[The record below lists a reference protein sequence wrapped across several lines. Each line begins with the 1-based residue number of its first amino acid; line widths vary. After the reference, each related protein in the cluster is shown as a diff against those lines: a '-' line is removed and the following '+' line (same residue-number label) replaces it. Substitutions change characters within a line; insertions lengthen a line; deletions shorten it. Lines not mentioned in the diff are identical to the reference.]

1 MDAMTRSA
9 AFVPTPPVRRR
20 RLRLLPLTIF
30 AASLLLTV
38 KLGALLT
45 PGTPPGEAIAVT
57 ASRAQQP
64 PQAQQQGK
72 SAPTPLTPAGAKPG
86 GGESA
91 APPATQAQA
100 QPKSQ
105 PAAPKAESGQSPA
118 GQPHAGEAPASA
130 ASAAP
135 PSVAGKARDAQVD
148 PVTMSQTEIDILQAL
163 GERRRQ
169 LDDRERAVEQ
179 REAMLKAAEQRITE
193 KVNELKAIQAKLEGA
208 LKKQDNE
215 REEQLKR
222 LVKVYENMKP
232 KEAAR
237 IFEQLD
243 DGVLIDVAERMKE
256 VKLAPVLAGMEP
268 KKATLVTT
276 ELAKR
281 RENTKPP
288 GTLPSGG

>member
-1 MDAMTRSA
+1 MNAMNQPAS
-9 AFVPTPPVRRR
+9 PTVAPPARRR

-45 PGTPPGEAIAVT
+45 PGAPPGEAISVT
-57 ASRAQQP
+57 QSRAQQ
-64 PQAQQQGK
+64 AQQGK
-72 SAPTPLTPAGAKPG
+72 GAPTPLTPPAGAPSNAGAPAPAATPPKQ
-86 GGESA
+86 
-91 APPATQAQA
+91 APPA
-100 QPKSQ
+100 
-105 PAAPKAESGQSPA
+105 GQSAPVANTPA
-118 GQPHAGEAPASA
+118 
-130 ASAAP
+130 
-135 PSVAGKARDAQVD
+135 PSVTGKPRDTQVD

-163 GERRRQ
+163 SERRRQ

-179 REAMLKAAEQRITE
+179 REAMLKAAEQRIAE
-193 KVNELKAIQAKLEGA
+193 KVNELKAIQAKLESS

-237 IFEQLD
+237 IFEQLE

-268 KKATLVTT
+268 KKATLITT

-281 RENTKPP
+281 RE
-288 GTLPSGG
+288 GTRPAGSLPAGG

>member
-1 MDAMTRSA
+1 MDATKQGP
-9 AFVPTPPVRRR
+9 FYVPTPPARRR

-45 PGTPPGEAIAVT
+45 PGTPPGDAIAVT

-64 PQAQQQGK
+64 QQGTPPQGK
-72 SAPTPLTPAGAKPG
+72 TAPTPLAPAAAKPAAAESPAAAQGKGQAASEAQPPPKTPASPPPAEGASS
-86 GGESA
+86 SA
-91 APPATQAQA
+91 AP
-100 QPKSQ
+100 
-105 PAAPKAESGQSPA
+105 
-118 GQPHAGEAPASA
+118 
-130 ASAAP
+130 
-135 PSVAGKARDAQVD
+135 SVTGRARDAQVD

-163 GERRRQ
+163 GDRRRQ

-208 LKKQDNE
+208 LKKQDSE
-215 REEQLKR
+215 REEQLRR

-281 RENTKPP
+281 RENTKTP
-288 GTLPSGG
+288 GALPSGG